1 MENIRVYSHSA
12 CLSKENGEGHPE
24 RKERLESILDSIQ
37 RIDDI
42 SIDLKEAPKAQNKD
56 INLVHP
62 QSYLEEIF
70 EMIPSQG
77 LVGVEKE
84 PYADTLLCPDSKE
97 ALLRACGS
105 GLSASKDLMNGS
117 SKRVFC
123 AVRPPGHHA
132 EKETSMGFCLFGNV
146 SIAVKYALDHY
157 KLPKVA
163 VVDFDV
169 HHGNG
174 TQDILWNEKRSLFI
188 SSHQMPL
195 YPGTGKENETGIE
208 NNILNIPLPP
218 KTMGKDF
225 RYLYENKVFPAL
237 EKFSPDLLLVSA
249 GFDAHASDPLAN
261 INLADEDF
269 VWITGR
275 LCDLADKHCNGRLVS
290 TLEGGYDLDALAKC
304 VTNHLKTLLDRG
316 RNV

>member
-1 MENIRVYSHSA
+1 MATVFISHSD
-12 CLSKENGEGHPE
+12 CLKHITPENHPE
-24 RKERLESILDSIQ
+24 RVDRLIRIMDSLKDFKDPDLVRLDAPEGSESDIL
-37 RIDDI
+37 R
-42 SIDLKEAPKAQNKD
+42 
-56 INLVHP
+56 VHP
-62 QSYLEEIF
+62 IEYLDNLKQKSPVDGF
-70 EMIPSQG
+70 VALDP
-77 LVGVEKE
+77 
-84 PYADTLLCPDSKE
+84 DTFMSP
-97 ALLRACGS
+97 GS
-105 GLSASKDLMNGS
+105 LSAAMRGVGGITKAVDLVMNNQANN
-117 SKRVFC
+117 VF
-123 AVRPPGHHA
+123 VVTRPPGHHA

-146 SIAVKYALDHY
+146 SIAAKYALDHH

-188 SSHQMPL
+188 SSHQIPL
-195 YPGTGKENETGIE
+195 YPGTGKENEIGIE

-218 KTMGKDF
+218 NTMGKDF

-304 VTNHLKTLLDRG
+304 VTTHLKTLLDRG

>member
-1 MENIRVYSHSA
+1 MATVLISHTDCLKHITPEN
-12 CLSKENGEGHPE
+12 HPE
-24 RKERLESILDSIQ
+24 RVDRL
-37 RIDDI
+37 I
-42 SIDLKEAPKAQNKD
+42 SIMESLKNFKDPDLVRLDAPEGSEFD
-56 INLVHP
+56 ILRVHP
-62 QSYLEEIF
+62 IEYLDNLKQKSPVDGFVALDPDTFMSAGSLPAAMRGVGGITKAVD
-70 EMIPSQG
+70 
-77 LVGVEKE
+77 LVMTNQ
-84 PYADTLLCPDSKE
+84 A
-97 ALLRACGS
+97 
-105 GLSASKDLMNGS
+105 NN
-117 SKRVFC
+117 VF
-123 AVRPPGHHA
+123 VVTRPPGHHA

-146 SIAVKYALDHY
+146 SIAAKYALDHH

-261 INLADEDF
+261 INLAEEDF
-269 VWITGR
+269 AWVTGR

-304 VTNHLKTLLDRG
+304 VTTHLKTLLDRG

>member
-1 MENIRVYSHSA
+1 MSA
-12 CLSKENGEGHPE
+12 GSLPAAMRGVGGIIKAV
-24 RKERLESILDSIQ
+24 
-37 RIDDI
+37 
-42 SIDLKEAPKAQNKD
+42 DLVMTDQAN
-56 INLVHP
+56 N
-62 QSYLEEIF
+62 
-70 EMIPSQG
+70 
-77 LVGVEKE
+77 
-84 PYADTLLCPDSKE
+84 
-97 ALLRACGS
+97 
-105 GLSASKDLMNGS
+105 
-117 SKRVFC
+117 VF
-123 AVRPPGHHA
+123 VVTRPPGHHA

-146 SIAVKYALDHY
+146 SIAAKYALDHH

-195 YPGTGKENETGIE
+195 YPGTGKENEIGIE

-218 KTMGKDF
+218 NTMGKDF

-261 INLADEDF
+261 INLAEEDF
-269 VWITGR
+269 AWVTGR

-304 VTNHLKTLLDRG
+304 VTTHLKTLLDRG

>member
-1 MENIRVYSHSA
+1 MATVFISHSD
-12 CLSKENGEGHPE
+12 CLKHITPENHPE
-24 RKERLESILDSIQ
+24 RVDRLIRIMDSLKDFKDPDLVRLDAPEGSESDIL
-37 RIDDI
+37 R
-42 SIDLKEAPKAQNKD
+42 
-56 INLVHP
+56 VHP
-62 QSYLEEIF
+62 IEYLDNLKQKSPVDGF
-70 EMIPSQG
+70 VALDP
-77 LVGVEKE
+77 
-84 PYADTLLCPDSKE
+84 DTFMSP
-97 ALLRACGS
+97 GS
-105 GLSASKDLMNGS
+105 LSAAMRGVGGITKAVDLVMNNQANN
-117 SKRVFC
+117 VF
-123 AVRPPGHHA
+123 VVTRPPGHHA

-208 NNILNIPLPP
+208 NNILNLPLPP
-218 KTMGKDF
+218 NTKGKDF
-225 RYLYENKVFPAL
+225 RYLYENKVFPVL

-304 VTNHLKTLLDRG
+304 VTTHLKTLLDRG

>member
-1 MENIRVYSHSA
+1 MATVLISHTDCLKHITPEN
-12 CLSKENGEGHPE
+12 HPE
-24 RKERLESILDSIQ
+24 RVERL
-37 RIDDI
+37 I
-42 SIDLKEAPKAQNKD
+42 SIMDSLKNFKDPDLVRLDAPEGSETD
-56 INLVHP
+56 ILRVHP
-62 QSYLEEIF
+62 IEYLDNLKQKSPVDGFVALDPDTFMSAGSLPAAMRGVGGI
-70 EMIPSQG
+70 IKAVD
-77 LVGVEKE
+77 LVMTNQ
-84 PYADTLLCPDSKE
+84 A
-97 ALLRACGS
+97 
-105 GLSASKDLMNGS
+105 NN
-117 SKRVFC
+117 VF
-123 AVRPPGHHA
+123 VVTRPPGHHA

-146 SIAVKYALDHY
+146 SIAAKYALDHH

-195 YPGTGKENETGIE
+195 YPGTGKENEIGIE

-218 KTMGKDF
+218 NTMGKDF

-261 INLADEDF
+261 INLAEEDF
-269 VWITGR
+269 AWVTGR

-304 VTNHLKTLLDRG
+304 VTTHLKTLLDRG

>member
-1 MENIRVYSHSA
+1 MTTVLISHSD
-12 CLSKENGEGHPE
+12 CLKHITPENHPE
-24 RKERLESILDSIQ
+24 RVDRLVSIMDSLKNFKDPDLVRLDAPEGSESDIL
-37 RIDDI
+37 R
-42 SIDLKEAPKAQNKD
+42 
-56 INLVHP
+56 VHP
-62 QSYLEEIF
+62 IEYLDNLKQKSPVDGF
-70 EMIPSQG
+70 VALDP
-77 LVGVEKE
+77 
-84 PYADTLLCPDSKE
+84 DTFMS
-97 ALLRACGS
+97 AGS
-105 GLSASKDLMNGS
+105 LSAAMRGVGGIIKAVDLVMNNQANN
-117 SKRVFC
+117 VF
-123 AVRPPGHHA
+123 VVTRPPGHHA

-146 SIAVKYALDHY
+146 SIAAKYALDHY

-163 VVDFDV
+163 IVDFDV

-174 TQDILWNEKRSLFI
+174 TQDILWSEKRSLFI

-195 YPGTGKENETGIE
+195 YPGTGKENEIGIE

-218 KTMGKDF
+218 NTMSKDF

-249 GFDAHASDPLAN
+249 GFDAHVSDPLAN
-261 INLADEDF
+261 INLAEEDF
-269 VWITGR
+269 AWVTGR

-304 VTNHLKTLLDRG
+304 VTTHLKTLLDRG

>member
-1 MENIRVYSHSA
+1 MATVLISHSD
-12 CLSKENGEGHPE
+12 CLKHITPENHPE
-24 RKERLESILDSIQ
+24 RVDRL
-37 RIDDI
+37 I
-42 SIDLKEAPKAQNKD
+42 SIMDSLKNFKDPDLVRLDAPEGSETD
-56 INLVHP
+56 ILRVHP
-62 QSYLEEIF
+62 IEYLDNLKQKSPVDGF
-70 EMIPSQG
+70 VALDP
-77 LVGVEKE
+77 
-84 PYADTLLCPDSKE
+84 DTFMS
-97 ALLRACGS
+97 AGS
-105 GLSASKDLMNGS
+105 LSAAMRGVGGITKAVDLVMNNQANN
-117 SKRVFC
+117 VF
-123 AVRPPGHHA
+123 VVTRPPGHHA

-146 SIAVKYALDHY
+146 SIAAKYALDHY

-163 VVDFDV
+163 IVDFDV

-174 TQDILWNEKRSLFI
+174 TQDILWSEKRSLFI

-195 YPGTGKENETGIE
+195 YPGTGKENEIGID

-218 KTMGKDF
+218 NTMGKDF

-261 INLADEDF
+261 INLAEEDF
-269 VWITGR
+269 AWVTGR

-304 VTNHLKTLLDRG
+304 VTTHLKTLLDRG

>member
-1 MENIRVYSHSA
+1 MDSLKNFKDPDLVRLDA
-12 CLSKENGEGHPE
+12 PEGSE
-24 RKERLESILDSIQ
+24 TDIL
-37 RIDDI
+37 R
-42 SIDLKEAPKAQNKD
+42 
-56 INLVHP
+56 VHP
-62 QSYLEEIF
+62 IEYLDNLKQKSPVDGF
-70 EMIPSQG
+70 VALDP
-77 LVGVEKE
+77 
-84 PYADTLLCPDSKE
+84 DTFMS
-97 ALLRACGS
+97 AGS
-105 GLSASKDLMNGS
+105 LSAAMRGVGGITKAVDLVMNNQANN
-117 SKRVFC
+117 VF
-123 AVRPPGHHA
+123 VVTRPPGHHA

-146 SIAVKYALDHY
+146 SIAAKYALDHY

-163 VVDFDV
+163 IVDFDV

-174 TQDILWNEKRSLFI
+174 TQDILWSEKRSLFI

-195 YPGTGKENETGIE
+195 YPGTGKENEIGIE

-218 KTMGKDF
+218 NTMGKDF

-261 INLADEDF
+261 INLAEEDF
-269 VWITGR
+269 AWVTGR

-290 TLEGGYDLDALAKC
+290 TLEGGYDLDALATC
-304 VTNHLKTLLDRG
+304 VTTHLKTLLDRG

>member
-1 MENIRVYSHSA
+1 MATVLISHTDCLKHITPEN
-12 CLSKENGEGHPE
+12 HPE
-24 RKERLESILDSIQ
+24 RVERL
-37 RIDDI
+37 I
-42 SIDLKEAPKAQNKD
+42 SIMDSLKNLKDPDLVRLDAPEGSETD
-56 INLVHP
+56 ILRVHP
-62 QSYLEEIF
+62 IEYLDNLKQKSPVDGFVALDPDTFMSAGSLPAAMRGVGGI
-70 EMIPSQG
+70 IKAVD
-77 LVGVEKE
+77 LVMTDQ
-84 PYADTLLCPDSKE
+84 A
-97 ALLRACGS
+97 
-105 GLSASKDLMNGS
+105 NN
-117 SKRVFC
+117 VF
-123 AVRPPGHHA
+123 VVTRPPGHHA

-146 SIAVKYALDHY
+146 SIAAKYALDHH

-195 YPGTGKENETGIE
+195 YPGTGKENEIGIE

-218 KTMGKDF
+218 NTMGKDF

-304 VTNHLKTLLDRG
+304 VTTHLKTLLDRG

>member
-1 MENIRVYSHSA
+1 MATVLISHSD
-12 CLSKENGEGHPE
+12 CLKHITPENHPE
-24 RKERLESILDSIQ
+24 RVDRL
-37 RIDDI
+37 I
-42 SIDLKEAPKAQNKD
+42 SIMDSLKNFKDPDLVRLDAPEGSETD
-56 INLVHP
+56 ILRVHP
-62 QSYLEEIF
+62 IEYLDNLKQKSPVDGF
-70 EMIPSQG
+70 VALDP
-77 LVGVEKE
+77 
-84 PYADTLLCPDSKE
+84 DTFMS
-97 ALLRACGS
+97 AGS
-105 GLSASKDLMNGS
+105 LSAAMRGVGGITKAVDLVMNNQANN
-117 SKRVFC
+117 VF
-123 AVRPPGHHA
+123 VVTRPPGHHA

-146 SIAVKYALDHY
+146 SIAAKYALDHH

-195 YPGTGKENETGIE
+195 YPGTGKENEIGIA

-218 KTMGKDF
+218 NTMGKDF

-261 INLADEDF
+261 INLVEEDF
-269 VWITGR
+269 SWVTGR

-304 VTNHLKTLLDRG
+304 VTTHLKTLLDRG

>member
-1 MENIRVYSHSA
+1 MATVLISHTDCLKHITPEN
-12 CLSKENGEGHPE
+12 HPE
-24 RKERLESILDSIQ
+24 RVERL
-37 RIDDI
+37 I
-42 SIDLKEAPKAQNKD
+42 SIMDSLKNFKDPDLVRLDAPEGSETD
-56 INLVHP
+56 ILRVHP
-62 QSYLEEIF
+62 IEYLDNLKQKSPVDGF
-70 EMIPSQG
+70 VALDP
-77 LVGVEKE
+77 
-84 PYADTLLCPDSKE
+84 DTFMS
-97 ALLRACGS
+97 AGSLRAAMRGV
-105 GLSASKDLMNGS
+105 GGIIKAVDLVMTDQANN
-117 SKRVFC
+117 VF
-123 AVRPPGHHA
+123 VVTRPPGHHA

-146 SIAVKYALDHY
+146 SIAAKYALDHH
-157 KLPKVA
+157 KLSKVA

-195 YPGTGKENETGIE
+195 YPGTGKENEIGIE

-218 KTMGKDF
+218 NTMGKDF

-261 INLADEDF
+261 INLAEEDF
-269 VWITGR
+269 AWVTGR

-304 VTNHLKTLLDRG
+304 VTTHLKTLLDRG

>member
-1 MENIRVYSHSA
+1 MDSLKNFQDPDLVRLDA
-12 CLSKENGEGHPE
+12 PEGSE
-24 RKERLESILDSIQ
+24 TDIL
-37 RIDDI
+37 R
-42 SIDLKEAPKAQNKD
+42 
-56 INLVHP
+56 VHP
-62 QSYLEEIF
+62 IEYLDNLKQKSPVDGFVALDPDTFMSAGSLPAAMRGVGGI
-70 EMIPSQG
+70 IKAVD
-77 LVGVEKE
+77 LV
-84 PYADTLLCPDSKE
+84 
-97 ALLRACGS
+97 
-105 GLSASKDLMNGS
+105 MNNQANN
-117 SKRVFC
+117 VF
-123 AVRPPGHHA
+123 VVTRPPGHHA

-146 SIAVKYALDHY
+146 SIAAKYALDHH

-195 YPGTGKENETGIE
+195 YPGTGKENEIGIE

-218 KTMGKDF
+218 NTMGKDF

-261 INLADEDF
+261 INLAEEDF
-269 VWITGR
+269 AWVTGR

-304 VTNHLKTLLDRG
+304 VTTHLKTLLDRG

>member
-1 MENIRVYSHSA
+1 MATVLISHSD
-12 CLSKENGEGHPE
+12 CLKHITPENHPE
-24 RKERLESILDSIQ
+24 RVDRL
-37 RIDDI
+37 I
-42 SIDLKEAPKAQNKD
+42 SIMDSLKNFQDPDLVRLDAPEGSETD
-56 INLVHP
+56 ILRVHP
-62 QSYLEEIF
+62 IEYLDNLKQKSPVDGFVALDPDTFMSAGSLPAAMRGVGGI
-70 EMIPSQG
+70 IKAVD
-77 LVGVEKE
+77 LVMTNQ
-84 PYADTLLCPDSKE
+84 A
-97 ALLRACGS
+97 
-105 GLSASKDLMNGS
+105 NN
-117 SKRVFC
+117 VF
-123 AVRPPGHHA
+123 VVTRPPGHHA

-174 TQDILWNEKRSLFI
+174 TQDILWSEKRSLFI

-218 KTMGKDF
+218 NTMGKDF

-261 INLADEDF
+261 INLVEEDF
-269 VWITGR
+269 VWVTGR

-304 VTNHLKTLLDRG
+304 VTTHLKTLLDRG

>member
-1 MENIRVYSHSA
+1 MATVLISHSD
-12 CLSKENGEGHPE
+12 CLKHITPENHPE
-24 RKERLESILDSIQ
+24 RVDRL
-37 RIDDI
+37 I
-42 SIDLKEAPKAQNKD
+42 SIMDSLKNFKDPDLVRLDAPEGSETD
-56 INLVHP
+56 ILRVHP
-62 QSYLEEIF
+62 IEYLDNLKQKSPVDGF
-70 EMIPSQG
+70 VALDP
-77 LVGVEKE
+77 
-84 PYADTLLCPDSKE
+84 DTFMS
-97 ALLRACGS
+97 AGS
-105 GLSASKDLMNGS
+105 LSAAMRGVGGIIKAVDLVMNNQANN
-117 SKRVFC
+117 VF
-123 AVRPPGHHA
+123 VVTRPPGHHA

-146 SIAVKYALDHY
+146 SIAAKYALDHH

-195 YPGTGKENETGIE
+195 YPGTGKENEIGIE

-218 KTMGKDF
+218 NTMGKDF

-261 INLADEDF
+261 INLAEEDF
-269 VWITGR
+269 AWVTGR

-304 VTNHLKTLLDRG
+304 VTTHLKTLLDRG

>member
-1 MENIRVYSHSA
+1 MATVLISHTDCLKHITPEN
-12 CLSKENGEGHPE
+12 HPE
-24 RKERLESILDSIQ
+24 RVERL
-37 RIDDI
+37 I
-42 SIDLKEAPKAQNKD
+42 SIMDSLKNFKDPDLVRLDAPEGSETD
-56 INLVHP
+56 ILRVHP
-62 QSYLEEIF
+62 IEYLDNLKQKSPVDGFVALDPDTFMSAGSLPAAMRGVGGI
-70 EMIPSQG
+70 IKAVD
-77 LVGVEKE
+77 LVMTDQ
-84 PYADTLLCPDSKE
+84 A
-97 ALLRACGS
+97 
-105 GLSASKDLMNGS
+105 NN
-117 SKRVFC
+117 VF
-123 AVRPPGHHA
+123 VVTRPPGHHA

-146 SIAVKYALDHY
+146 SIAAKYALDHH

-195 YPGTGKENETGIE
+195 YPGTGKENEIGIE

-218 KTMGKDF
+218 NTMGKDF

-304 VTNHLKTLLDRG
+304 VTTHLKTLLDRG

>member
-1 MENIRVYSHSA
+1 MATVLISHSD
-12 CLSKENGEGHPE
+12 CLKHVTPENHPE
-24 RKERLESILDSIQ
+24 RVDRL
-37 RIDDI
+37 I
-42 SIDLKEAPKAQNKD
+42 SIMDSLKNFKDPDLVRLDAPEGSETD
-56 INLVHP
+56 ILRVHP
-62 QSYLEEIF
+62 IEYLDNLKQKSPVDGFVALDPDTFMSAGSLPAAMRGVGGI
-70 EMIPSQG
+70 IKAVD
-77 LVGVEKE
+77 LVMTDQ
-84 PYADTLLCPDSKE
+84 A
-97 ALLRACGS
+97 
-105 GLSASKDLMNGS
+105 NN
-117 SKRVFC
+117 VF
-123 AVRPPGHHA
+123 VVTRPPGHHA

-146 SIAVKYALDHY
+146 SIAAKYALDHH

-195 YPGTGKENETGIE
+195 YPGTGKENEIGIE

-218 KTMGKDF
+218 NTMGKDF

-261 INLADEDF
+261 INLAEEDF
-269 VWITGR
+269 AWVTGR

-304 VTNHLKTLLDRG
+304 VTTHLKTLLDRG

>member
-1 MENIRVYSHSA
+1 MATVLISHTDCLKHITPEN
-12 CLSKENGEGHPE
+12 HPE
-24 RKERLESILDSIQ
+24 RVDRL
-37 RIDDI
+37 I
-42 SIDLKEAPKAQNKD
+42 SIMDSLKNFKDPDLVRLDAPEGSESD
-56 INLVHP
+56 ILRVHP
-62 QSYLEEIF
+62 IEYLDNLKQKS
-70 EMIPSQG
+70 P
-77 LVGVEKE
+77 
-84 PYADTLLCPDSKE
+84 ADGFVALDPDTFMS
-97 ALLRACGS
+97 AGS
-105 GLSASKDLMNGS
+105 LSAATRGVGGITKAVDLVMNS
-117 SKRVFC
+117 QANNVF
-123 AVRPPGHHA
+123 VVTRPPGHHA

-146 SIAVKYALDHY
+146 SIAAKYALDHH

-195 YPGTGKENETGIE
+195 YPGTGKENEIGIE

-218 KTMGKDF
+218 NTMSKDF

-261 INLADEDF
+261 INLAEEDF
-269 VWITGR
+269 AWVTGR

-304 VTNHLKTLLDRG
+304 VTTHLKTLLDRG

>member
-1 MENIRVYSHSA
+1 MATVLISHSD
-12 CLSKENGEGHPE
+12 CLKHITPENHPE
-24 RKERLESILDSIQ
+24 RVDRLISVMDSLKNLKDPDLVRLDAPEGSESDIL
-37 RIDDI
+37 R
-42 SIDLKEAPKAQNKD
+42 
-56 INLVHP
+56 VHP
-62 QSYLEEIF
+62 IEYLDNLKQKSPVDGFVALDPDTFMSAGSLPAAMRGVGGI
-70 EMIPSQG
+70 IKAVD
-77 LVGVEKE
+77 LVMTDQ
-84 PYADTLLCPDSKE
+84 A
-97 ALLRACGS
+97 
-105 GLSASKDLMNGS
+105 NN
-117 SKRVFC
+117 VF
-123 AVRPPGHHA
+123 VVTRPPGHHA
-132 EKETSMGFCLFGNV
+132 EKEISMGFCLFGNV
-146 SIAVKYALDHY
+146 SIAAKYALDHH

-195 YPGTGKENETGIE
+195 YPGTGKENEIGIE

-218 KTMGKDF
+218 NTMGKDF

-261 INLADEDF
+261 INLAEEDF
-269 VWITGR
+269 AWVTGR

-304 VTNHLKTLLDRG
+304 VTTHLKTLLDRG

>member
-1 MENIRVYSHSA
+1 MATVLISHSD
-12 CLSKENGEGHPE
+12 CLKHITPENHPDLVRLDAPEGSE
-24 RKERLESILDSIQ
+24 TDIL
-37 RIDDI
+37 R
-42 SIDLKEAPKAQNKD
+42 
-56 INLVHP
+56 VHP
-62 QSYLEEIF
+62 IEYLDNLKQKSPVDGFVALDPDTFMSAGSLPAAMRGVGGITKAVD
-70 EMIPSQG
+70 
-77 LVGVEKE
+77 LVM
-84 PYADTLLCPDSKE
+84 T
-97 ALLRACGS
+97 
-105 GLSASKDLMNGS
+105 NGANN
-117 SKRVFC
+117 VF
-123 AVRPPGHHA
+123 VVTRPPGHHA

-146 SIAVKYALDHY
+146 SIAAKYALDHH

-195 YPGTGKENETGIE
+195 YPGTGKENEIGIE

-218 KTMGKDF
+218 NTMGKDF

-261 INLADEDF
+261 INLAEEDF
-269 VWITGR
+269 AWVTGR

-304 VTNHLKTLLDRG
+304 VTTHLKTLLDRG

>member
-1 MENIRVYSHSA
+1 MATVFISHSD
-12 CLSKENGEGHPE
+12 CLKHITPENHPE
-24 RKERLESILDSIQ
+24 RVDRLIRIMDSLKDFKDPDLVRLDAPEGSEFDIL
-37 RIDDI
+37 R
-42 SIDLKEAPKAQNKD
+42 
-56 INLVHP
+56 VHP
-62 QSYLEEIF
+62 IEYLDNLKQKSPVDGF
-70 EMIPSQG
+70 VALDP
-77 LVGVEKE
+77 
-84 PYADTLLCPDSKE
+84 DTFMS
-97 ALLRACGS
+97 AGSLRAAMRGV
-105 GLSASKDLMNGS
+105 GGIIKAVDLVMTDQANN
-117 SKRVFC
+117 VF
-123 AVRPPGHHA
+123 VVTRPPGHHA

-146 SIAVKYALDHY
+146 SIAAKYALDHH

-195 YPGTGKENETGIE
+195 YPGTGKENEIGIE

-218 KTMGKDF
+218 NTMGKDF

-261 INLADEDF
+261 INLAEDDF
-269 VWITGR
+269 AWVTGR

-304 VTNHLKTLLDRG
+304 VTTHLKTLLDRG

>member
-1 MENIRVYSHSA
+1 MATVLISHSD
-12 CLSKENGEGHPE
+12 CLKHITPENHPE
-24 RKERLESILDSIQ
+24 RVDRL
-37 RIDDI
+37 I
-42 SIDLKEAPKAQNKD
+42 SIMDSLKNFQDPDLVRLDAPEGSETD
-56 INLVHP
+56 ILRVHP
-62 QSYLEEIF
+62 IEYLDNLKQKSPVDGFVALDPDTFMSAGSLPAAMRGVGGITKAVD
-70 EMIPSQG
+70 
-77 LVGVEKE
+77 LV
-84 PYADTLLCPDSKE
+84 
-97 ALLRACGS
+97 
-105 GLSASKDLMNGS
+105 MNNQANN
-117 SKRVFC
+117 VF
-123 AVRPPGHHA
+123 VVTRPPGHHA

-146 SIAVKYALDHY
+146 SIAAKYALDHH

-195 YPGTGKENETGIE
+195 YPGTGKENEIGIE

-218 KTMGKDF
+218 NTMGKDF

-249 GFDAHASDPLAN
+249 GFDAHTSDPLAN
-261 INLADEDF
+261 INLSEEDF
-269 VWITGR
+269 AWVTGR

-304 VTNHLKTLLDRG
+304 VTTHLKTLLDRG

>member
-1 MENIRVYSHSA
+1 MATVLISHTDCLKHITPEN
-12 CLSKENGEGHPE
+12 HPE
-24 RKERLESILDSIQ
+24 RVERL
-37 RIDDI
+37 I
-42 SIDLKEAPKAQNKD
+42 SIMDSLKNFKDPDLVRLDAPEGSETD
-56 INLVHP
+56 ILRVHP
-62 QSYLEEIF
+62 IEYLDNLKHKSPVDGFVALDPDTFMSAGSLPAAMRGVGGI
-70 EMIPSQG
+70 IKAVD
-77 LVGVEKE
+77 LVMTDQ
-84 PYADTLLCPDSKE
+84 A
-97 ALLRACGS
+97 
-105 GLSASKDLMNGS
+105 NN
-117 SKRVFC
+117 VF
-123 AVRPPGHHA
+123 VVTRPPGHHA

-146 SIAVKYALDHY
+146 SIAAKYALDHH

-195 YPGTGKENETGIE
+195 YPGTGKENEIGIA

-218 KTMGKDF
+218 NTMGKDF

-261 INLADEDF
+261 INLAEEDF
-269 VWITGR
+269 AWVTGR

-304 VTNHLKTLLDRG
+304 VTTHLKTLLDRG

>member
-1 MENIRVYSHSA
+1 MATVLISHTDCLKHITPEN
-12 CLSKENGEGHPE
+12 HPE
-24 RKERLESILDSIQ
+24 RVERL
-37 RIDDI
+37 I
-42 SIDLKEAPKAQNKD
+42 SIMDSLKNFKDPDLVRLDAPEGSETD
-56 INLVHP
+56 ILRVHP
-62 QSYLEEIF
+62 IEYLDNLKQKSPVDGF
-70 EMIPSQG
+70 VALDP
-77 LVGVEKE
+77 
-84 PYADTLLCPDSKE
+84 DTFMS
-97 ALLRACGS
+97 AGS
-105 GLSASKDLMNGS
+105 LSAAMRGVGGIIKAVDLVMTDQANN
-117 SKRVFC
+117 VF
-123 AVRPPGHHA
+123 VVTRPPGHHA

-146 SIAVKYALDHY
+146 SIAAKYALDHH

-195 YPGTGKENETGIE
+195 YPGTGKENEIGIE

-218 KTMGKDF
+218 NTMGKDF

-261 INLADEDF
+261 INLAEEDF
-269 VWITGR
+269 AWVTGR

-304 VTNHLKTLLDRG
+304 VTTHLKTLLDRG

>member
-1 MENIRVYSHSA
+1 MATVLISHSD
-12 CLSKENGEGHPE
+12 CLKHITPENHPE
-24 RKERLESILDSIQ
+24 RVDRL
-37 RIDDI
+37 I
-42 SIDLKEAPKAQNKD
+42 SIMDSLKNFQDPDLVRLDAPEGSETD
-56 INLVHP
+56 ILRVHP
-62 QSYLEEIF
+62 IEYLDNLKQKSPVDGFVALDPDTFMSAGSLPAAMRGVGGI
-70 EMIPSQG
+70 IKAVD
-77 LVGVEKE
+77 LVMTDQ
-84 PYADTLLCPDSKE
+84 A
-97 ALLRACGS
+97 
-105 GLSASKDLMNGS
+105 NN
-117 SKRVFC
+117 VF
-123 AVRPPGHHA
+123 VVTRPPGHHA

-146 SIAVKYALDHY
+146 SIAAKYALDHH

-195 YPGTGKENETGIE
+195 YPGTGKENEIGIE

-218 KTMGKDF
+218 NTMGKDF

-261 INLADEDF
+261 INLAEEDF
-269 VWITGR
+269 AWVTGR

-304 VTNHLKTLLDRG
+304 VTTHLKTLLDRG

>member
-1 MENIRVYSHSA
+1 MATVLISHTDCLKHITPEN
-12 CLSKENGEGHPE
+12 HPE
-24 RKERLESILDSIQ
+24 RVDRL
-37 RIDDI
+37 I
-42 SIDLKEAPKAQNKD
+42 SIMDSLKNFKDPDLVRLDAPEGSETD
-56 INLVHP
+56 ILRVHP
-62 QSYLEEIF
+62 IEYLDNLKQKSPVDGFVALDPDTFMSAGSLPAAMRGVGGI
-70 EMIPSQG
+70 IKAVD
-77 LVGVEKE
+77 LVMTDQ
-84 PYADTLLCPDSKE
+84 A
-97 ALLRACGS
+97 
-105 GLSASKDLMNGS
+105 NN
-117 SKRVFC
+117 VF
-123 AVRPPGHHA
+123 VVTRPPGHHA

-146 SIAVKYALDHY
+146 SIAAKYALDHH

-195 YPGTGKENETGIE
+195 YPGTGKENEIGIE

-218 KTMGKDF
+218 NTMGKDF

-261 INLADEDF
+261 INLAEEDF
-269 VWITGR
+269 AWVTGR

-304 VTNHLKTLLDRG
+304 VTTHLKTLLDRG

>member
-1 MENIRVYSHSA
+1 MATVLISHTDCLKHITPEN
-12 CLSKENGEGHPE
+12 HPE
-24 RKERLESILDSIQ
+24 RVERL
-37 RIDDI
+37 I
-42 SIDLKEAPKAQNKD
+42 SIMDSLKNFKDPDLVRLDAPEGSETD
-56 INLVHP
+56 ILRVHP
-62 QSYLEEIF
+62 IEYLDNLKQKSPVDGFVALDPDTFMSAGSLPAAMRGVGGI
-70 EMIPSQG
+70 IKAVD
-77 LVGVEKE
+77 LVMTDQ
-84 PYADTLLCPDSKE
+84 A
-97 ALLRACGS
+97 
-105 GLSASKDLMNGS
+105 NN
-117 SKRVFC
+117 VF
-123 AVRPPGHHA
+123 VVTRPPGHHA

-146 SIAVKYALDHY
+146 SIAAKYALDHH

-195 YPGTGKENETGIE
+195 YPGTGKENEIGIE

-218 KTMGKDF
+218 NTMGKDF

-261 INLADEDF
+261 INLAEEDF
-269 VWITGR
+269 AWVTGR

-304 VTNHLKTLLDRG
+304 VTTHLKTLLDRG

>member
-1 MENIRVYSHSA
+1 MATVLISHSD
-12 CLSKENGEGHPE
+12 CLKHITPENHPE
-24 RKERLESILDSIQ
+24 RVDRL
-37 RIDDI
+37 I
-42 SIDLKEAPKAQNKD
+42 SIMDSLKNFKDPDLVRLDAPMGSETD
-56 INLVHP
+56 ILRVHP
-62 QSYLEEIF
+62 IEYLDNLKQKSPVDGFVALDPDTFMSAGSLPAAMRGVGGITKAVD
-70 EMIPSQG
+70 
-77 LVGVEKE
+77 LVM
-84 PYADTLLCPDSKE
+84 T
-97 ALLRACGS
+97 
-105 GLSASKDLMNGS
+105 NGANN
-117 SKRVFC
+117 VF
-123 AVRPPGHHA
+123 VVTRPPGHHA

-146 SIAVKYALDHY
+146 SIAAKYALDHH

-195 YPGTGKENETGIE
+195 YPGTGKENEIGIE

-218 KTMGKDF
+218 NTMGKDF

-261 INLADEDF
+261 INLAEEDF
-269 VWITGR
+269 AWVTGR

-304 VTNHLKTLLDRG
+304 VTTHLKTLLDRG

>member
-1 MENIRVYSHSA
+1 MATVLISHSD
-12 CLSKENGEGHPE
+12 CLKHITPENHPE
-24 RKERLESILDSIQ
+24 RVDRL
-37 RIDDI
+37 I
-42 SIDLKEAPKAQNKD
+42 SIMDSLKNFKDPDLVRLDAPEGSETD
-56 INLVHP
+56 ILRVHP
-62 QSYLEEIF
+62 IEYLDNLKQKSPVDGF
-70 EMIPSQG
+70 VALDP
-77 LVGVEKE
+77 
-84 PYADTLLCPDSKE
+84 DTFMS
-97 ALLRACGS
+97 AGS
-105 GLSASKDLMNGS
+105 LSAAMRGVGGITKAVDLVMNNQANN
-117 SKRVFC
+117 VF
-123 AVRPPGHHA
+123 VVTRPPGHHA

-146 SIAVKYALDHY
+146 SIAAKYALDHH

-195 YPGTGKENETGIE
+195 YPGTGKENEIGIE

-218 KTMGKDF
+218 NTMGKDF

-261 INLADEDF
+261 INLAEEDF
-269 VWITGR
+269 AWVTGR

-304 VTNHLKTLLDRG
+304 VTTHLKTLLDRG

>member
-1 MENIRVYSHSA
+1 MATVLISHSD
-12 CLSKENGEGHPE
+12 CLKHITPENHPE
-24 RKERLESILDSIQ
+24 RVDRL
-37 RIDDI
+37 I
-42 SIDLKEAPKAQNKD
+42 SIMDSLKNFKDPDLVRLDAPEGSETD
-56 INLVHP
+56 ILRVHP
-62 QSYLEEIF
+62 IEYLDNLKQKSPVDGFVALDPDTFMSAGSLPAAMRGVGGIVKAVD
-70 EMIPSQG
+70 
-77 LVGVEKE
+77 LVMTNQ
-84 PYADTLLCPDSKE
+84 A
-97 ALLRACGS
+97 
-105 GLSASKDLMNGS
+105 NN
-117 SKRVFC
+117 VF
-123 AVRPPGHHA
+123 VVTRPPGHHA

-146 SIAVKYALDHY
+146 SIAAKYALDHH

-195 YPGTGKENETGIE
+195 YPGTGKENEIGIE

-218 KTMGKDF
+218 NTMGKDF

-304 VTNHLKTLLDRG
+304 VTTHLKTLLDRG

>member
-1 MENIRVYSHSA
+1 MATVFISHSD
-12 CLSKENGEGHPE
+12 CLKHITPENHPE
-24 RKERLESILDSIQ
+24 RVDRL
-37 RIDDI
+37 I
-42 SIDLKEAPKAQNKD
+42 SIMDSLKNFNDPELVRLDAPEGSETD
-56 INLVHP
+56 ILRVHP
-62 QSYLEEIF
+62 IEYLDNLKQKSPVDGF
-70 EMIPSQG
+70 VALDP
-77 LVGVEKE
+77 
-84 PYADTLLCPDSKE
+84 DTFMS
-97 ALLRACGS
+97 AGS
-105 GLSASKDLMNGS
+105 LSAAMRGVGGITKAVDLVMNNQANN
-117 SKRVFC
+117 VF
-123 AVRPPGHHA
+123 VVTRPPGHHA

>member
-1 MENIRVYSHSA
+1 MATVLISHSD
-12 CLSKENGEGHPE
+12 CLKHITPENHPE
-24 RKERLESILDSIQ
+24 RVDRL
-37 RIDDI
+37 I
-42 SIDLKEAPKAQNKD
+42 SIMDSLKNFKDPDLVRLDAPDGSESD
-56 INLVHP
+56 ILRVHP
-62 QSYLEEIF
+62 IEYLDNLKQKSPVDGF
-70 EMIPSQG
+70 VALDP
-77 LVGVEKE
+77 
-84 PYADTLLCPDSKE
+84 DTFMS
-97 ALLRACGS
+97 AGS
-105 GLSASKDLMNGS
+105 LSAAMRGVGGITKAVDLVMNNQANN
-117 SKRVFC
+117 VF
-123 AVRPPGHHA
+123 VVTRPPGHHA

-146 SIAVKYALDHY
+146 SIAAKYALDHY

-163 VVDFDV
+163 IVDFDV

-174 TQDILWNEKRSLFI
+174 TQDILWSEKRSLFI

-195 YPGTGKENETGIE
+195 YPGTGKENEIGIE

-218 KTMGKDF
+218 NTMGKDF

-261 INLADEDF
+261 INLAEEDF
-269 VWITGR
+269 AWVTGR

-304 VTNHLKTLLDRG
+304 VTTHLKTLLDRG

>member
-1 MENIRVYSHSA
+1 MATVLISHPDCLKHITPEN
-12 CLSKENGEGHPE
+12 HPE
-24 RKERLESILDSIQ
+24 RVDRLIRIMDSLKDFKDPDLVRLDAPEGSESDIL
-37 RIDDI
+37 R
-42 SIDLKEAPKAQNKD
+42 
-56 INLVHP
+56 VHP
-62 QSYLEEIF
+62 IEYLDNLKQKSPVDGFVALDPDTFMSAGSLPAAMRGVGGI
-70 EMIPSQG
+70 IKAVD
-77 LVGVEKE
+77 LVMTNQ
-84 PYADTLLCPDSKE
+84 A
-97 ALLRACGS
+97 
-105 GLSASKDLMNGS
+105 NN
-117 SKRVFC
+117 VF
-123 AVRPPGHHA
+123 VVTRPPGHHA

-146 SIAVKYALDHY
+146 SIAAKYALDHH

-195 YPGTGKENETGIE
+195 YPGTGKENEIGIE

-218 KTMGKDF
+218 NTMGKDF

-249 GFDAHASDPLAN
+249 GFDAHTSDPLAN
-261 INLADEDF
+261 INLAEEDF
-269 VWITGR
+269 AWVTGR

-304 VTNHLKTLLDRG
+304 VTTHLKTLLDRG

>member
-1 MENIRVYSHSA
+1 MATVLISHSD
-12 CLSKENGEGHPE
+12 CLKHITPENHPE
-24 RKERLESILDSIQ
+24 RVDRL
-37 RIDDI
+37 I
-42 SIDLKEAPKAQNKD
+42 SIMDSLKNFQDPDLVRLDAPEGSETD
-56 INLVHP
+56 ILRVHP
-62 QSYLEEIF
+62 IEYLDNLKQKSPVDGFVALDPDTFMSAGSLPAAMRGVGGI
-70 EMIPSQG
+70 IKAVD
-77 LVGVEKE
+77 LVMTDQ
-84 PYADTLLCPDSKE
+84 A
-97 ALLRACGS
+97 
-105 GLSASKDLMNGS
+105 NN
-117 SKRVFC
+117 VF
-123 AVRPPGHHA
+123 VVTRPPGHHA

-146 SIAVKYALDHY
+146 SIAAKYALDHH

-195 YPGTGKENETGIE
+195 YPGTGKENEIGIE

-218 KTMGKDF
+218 NTMGKDF

-261 INLADEDF
+261 INLVEEDF
-269 VWITGR
+269 AWVTGR

-304 VTNHLKTLLDRG
+304 VTTHLKTLLDRG